1 MSDFKAKMH
10 QNRFRL
16 GLHPMIPDPA
26 GGAHSSP
33 PYPLAAFKGLTDK
46 GRGMGGKEGRRK
58 GGWEWVGR
66 DSFVLVGSV
75 FLRYAWFCL
84 ILVFT
89 QSQLFG
95 VPFRL
100 LLTQRFFHW

>member
-1 MSDFKAKMH
+1 
-10 QNRFRL
+10 
-16 GLHPMIPDPA
+16 MIPDPA

-66 DSFVLVGSV
+66 DSFVLVGS
-75 FLRYAWFCL
+75 
-84 ILVFT
+84 
-89 QSQLFG
+89 
-95 VPFRL
+95 
-100 LLTQRFFHW
+100 FFS